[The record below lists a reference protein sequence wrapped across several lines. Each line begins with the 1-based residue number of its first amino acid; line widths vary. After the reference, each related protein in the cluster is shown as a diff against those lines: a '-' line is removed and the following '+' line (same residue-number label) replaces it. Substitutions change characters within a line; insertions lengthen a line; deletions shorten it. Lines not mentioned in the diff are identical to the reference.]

1 MSTIH
6 LITTCAKKKAGP
18 VHDTVFPYHTTDTE
32 IAYQQWKSLVQSRFT
47 TCNDDI
53 KETENIYCS
62 AHWSTAKSIA
72 NSNSHI
78 CLWVI
83 SAGLGLRHSSDPA
96 IPYDATFTKIGALL
110 NKSNF
115 C

>member
-6 LITTCAKKKAGP
+6 LITTCAKRKAGP

-62 AHWSTAKSIA
+62 AHWREAFAHHLPWIL
-72 NSNSHI
+72 I
-78 CLWVI
+78 
-83 SAGLGLRHSSDPA
+83 
-96 IPYDATFTKIGALL
+96 Y
-110 NKSNF
+110 
-115 C
+115 

>member
-6 LITTCAKKKAGP
+6 LITTCAKRKAGP

-62 AHWSTAKSIA
+62 AHWSTAKEGA
-72 NSNSHI
+72 NKQ
-78 CLWVI
+78 VI
-83 SAGLGLRHSSDPA
+83 SSQADSL
-96 IPYDATFTKIGALL
+96 IKI
-110 NKSNF
+110 
-115 C
+115 